1 MSSEPKPL
9 EISVSS
15 SVGGKVQIIKFEYSE
30 DYHFS
35 QTEKWSV
42 PEDWTDEQV
51 AEFRKTVQAKLDAA
65 PAKLWSLNEM
75 ERTDGEPDVVGYD
88 KKSGEFIFYDCQ
100 ICLARN

>member
-42 PEDWTDEQV
+42 PEDWTEEQV
-51 AEFRKTVQAKLDAA
+51 GEFRKTLQTKLDADLQEQA
-65 PAKLWSLNEM
+65 QVRVNELI
-75 ERTDGEPDVVGYD
+75 EQKYGANNE
-88 KKSGEFIFYDCQ
+88 
-100 ICLARN
+100 